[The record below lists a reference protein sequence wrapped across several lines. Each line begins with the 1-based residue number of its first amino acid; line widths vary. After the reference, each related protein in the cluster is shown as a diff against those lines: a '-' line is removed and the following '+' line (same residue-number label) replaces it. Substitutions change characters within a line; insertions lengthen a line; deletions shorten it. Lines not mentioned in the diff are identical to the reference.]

1 MTCTQHANAVPSTA
15 RMPRPFQRLRLSIPT
30 TISPL
35 AWMFVPAPM
44 MCPLGVALAVP
55 STDQDAGRV
64 SARWSRKS
72 GNSVLACSS
81 IAAANGTRVGG
92 RRLSAVSTSMPQSK
106 IDFSQGTR

>member
-1 MTCTQHANAVPSTA
+1 MPIWTPRFAVDDLYTA
-15 RMPRPFQRLRLSIPT
+15 CERSPVDRADAATHFNDSAYRYPRTS
-30 TISPL
+30 SPL

-72 GNSVLACSS
+72 GNCVLACSS
-81 IAAANGTRVGG
+81 IAAANSVE
-92 RRLSAVSTSMPQSK
+92 K
-106 IDFSQGTR
+106 